1 MRLFERLF
9 KARSASDRVEPD
21 LLSIGTESIEA
32 KPSATETFEA
42 ATERYYERLAA
53 MGIPSPS
60 DWRNPK
66 KKPATT
72 ADVDRMYE
80 VNPSFVDLLPGS
92 TTYLAKKPCCWRTE
106 CRVLPSLH

>member
-1 MRLFERLF
+1 MGFFERF
-9 KARSASDRVEPD
+9 KTRRATERVEPGVTPGSP
-21 LLSIGTESIEA
+21 LSDDVQG
-32 KPSATETFEA
+32 PATETFEA

-72 ADVDRMYE
+72 ADADRLYH
-80 VNPSFVDLLPGS
+80 VNPSFVDLLPWVD
-92 TTYLAKKPCCWRTE
+92 YLPAEKAMLLEDGVSRAAF
-106 CRVLPSLH
+106 